1 MDNDSYLLLLLSD
14 GNLPTGSFVSSSG
27 LESYLKHGFPVLLPD
42 LVSPQSAPKL
52 SSIQPPQGV
61 QATVTFIEESL
72 AAYARLALPF
82 VSDTHS
88 LVIGHPTAT
97 DEELLAR
104 LRASDQRYEAMTLNH
119 ITRRAS
125 KAQGVALLTLFSKGF
140 SRPSWVGSLV
150 RESHSQEQQRIAR
163 SKKLEALADSF
174 KMTIR
179 RGETPG
185 HLPICWGIL
194 TAALLLSK
202 DLVLIFLKERSQQ
215 LFLFLYARS
224 LLSAAIRLNTIGPY
238 AAQQLLLHV
247 IREMVEKEA
256 SKCSLLRSGVGE
268 PTRSHRALSTPVQSE
283 EDWARLEAD
292 DLPATTWPLG
302 EIIAAR
308 HDLQHS
314 RIFNS

>member
-27 LESYLKHGFPVLLPD
+27 LESYLKHGFPLILPD
-42 LVSPQSAPKL
+42 LVSSQST
-52 SSIQPPQGV
+52 SQQSVTQIPQGI
-61 QATVTFIEESL
+61 QATLVFIEQSL
-72 AAYARLALPF
+72 AAYARLSLPF

-88 LVIGHPTAT
+88 LIVNETAAT
-97 DEELLAR
+97 NEKLLVA
-104 LRASDQRYEAMTLNH
+104 LQSFDQRYEAMTLNH

-140 SRPSWVGSLV
+140 SLPNWSASFVGEGTSE
-150 RESHSQEQQRIAR
+150 REESIHTAHR
-163 SKKLEALADSF
+163 KKLEALVDAF
-174 KMTIR
+174 KSSIR

-185 HLPICWGIL
+185 HLPTCWGVL
-194 TAALLLSK
+194 TAALLLS
-202 DLVLIFLKERSQQ
+202 KERSQQ

-238 AAQQLLLHV
+238 ASQQLLLHV
-247 IREMVEKEA
+247 VKGMVERDV
-256 SKCSLLRSGVGE
+256 SNCSSVRTGVTE
-268 PTRSHRALSTPVQSE
+268 LTRSHRALPTPAPLQ
-283 EDWARLEAD
+283 EDWTRLEAD